1 MSSVLVELFEE
12 AINKDDD
19 FKSKL
24 PTELYLKLREVVNKT
39 VQLFLSRGWQ
49 IVRTKRKCVQ
59 LDIRCDSFKSLA
71 DLVRSYIN
79 GELEVA
85 FIDLKGAVS
94 KITAE
99 DVAIEPVIYKDEF
112 WNVMFQTCKSTDQYI
127 IVGLW

>member
-1 MSSVLVELFEE
+1 MSTVLVELFEE
-12 AINKDDD
+12 AINQDED

-24 PTELYLKLREVVNKT
+24 PTESYLKLREVVNKT

-49 IVRTKRKCVQ
+49 IVQTKRKCVQ
-59 LDIRCDSFKSLA
+59 LDIRCNSFASLA
-71 DLVRSYIN
+71 YLFRSYIN

-112 WNVMFQTCKSTDQYI
+112 WNVMFQTCKSISHY
-127 IVGLW
+127 VPLCLC